1 LVPLPNGEI
10 VNVRVFITEVC
21 RGNMSPLRATT
32 EEVGMATASRDHQ
45 NRIPELNITRFLFAD
60 TRMAPVWLILR
71 LWLGYEWLKAALGK
85 WAEGGWVGEGA
96 GGAVKGFAQ
105 GAIAQTT
112 GEHPQVTGWYASFLE
127 NVVVP
132 NAALFS
138 YLVIF
143 GETLIGI
150 ALVLGGF
157 TGIAAFFGVFM
168 NASFLFAGTAG
179 ANPLMALVAI
189 LIVLAWRVAGWWGL
203 DRFILPAIG
212 VPGAP
217 GTLLGGRRSGRV
229 R

>member
-1 LVPLPNGEI
+1 MVS
-10 VNVRVFITEVC
+10 T
-21 RGNMSPLRATT
+21 STT
-32 EEVGMATASRDHQ
+32 DQH
-45 NRIPELNITRFLFAD
+45 NLIPEPNITRFLFAD
-60 TRMAPVWLILR
+60 TRMAPVWLIVR
-71 LWLGYEWLKAALGK
+71 LWLGYEWLSAAWGK
-85 WAEGGWVGEGA
+85 WAEGGWIGEGA

-143 GETLIGI
+143 GETLVGI
-150 ALVLGGF
+150 ALVLGAF

-203 DRFILPAIG
+203 DRWILPAVG

-217 GTLLGGRRSGRV
+217 GELFGGRRGGRSST
-229 R
+229 RPA

>member
-1 LVPLPNGEI
+1 MTPAV
-10 VNVRVFITEVC
+10 
-21 RGNMSPLRATT
+21 
-32 EEVGMATASRDHQ
+32 RDHQ
-45 NRIPELNITRFLFAD
+45 NSIPEPNISRFLFAD

-71 LWLGYEWLKAALGK
+71 LWLGYQWLHAALGK
-85 WAEGGWVGEGA
+85 WIEGGWVGEGA

-105 GAIAQTT
+105 GAIAQTK
-112 GEHPQVTGWYASFLE
+112 GEFPQVTGWYASFLE
-127 NVVVP
+127 HVVLP

-150 ALVLGGF
+150 ALILGAF

-168 NASFLFAGTAG
+168 NASFIFAGSAG

-203 DRFILPAIG
+203 DRFILPVIG
-212 VPGAP
+212 VPGAA

>member
-1 LVPLPNGEI
+1 VSTP
-10 VNVRVFITEVC
+10 T
-21 RGNMSPLRATT
+21 MDQYS
-32 EEVGMATASRDHQ
+32 S
-45 NRIPELNITRFLFAD
+45 IPEPNITRFLFAD
-60 TRMAPVWLILR
+60 TRMAPVWFVLR
-71 LWLGYEWLKAALGK
+71 LWLGYEWLHAALGK
-85 WAEGGWVGEGA
+85 WIEGGWVGQGA

-105 GAIAQTT
+105 GAIAQTK
-112 GEHPQVTGWYASFLE
+112 GEFPQVTGWYASFLE
-127 NVVVP
+127 HVVVP

-150 ALVLGGF
+150 ALVLGAF
-157 TGIAAFFGVFM
+157 TSIAAFFGVFM
-168 NASFLFAGTAG
+168 NASFIFAGTAG

-217 GTLLGGRRSGRV
+217 GTLFGGRRGGRSSA
-229 R
+229 RPA